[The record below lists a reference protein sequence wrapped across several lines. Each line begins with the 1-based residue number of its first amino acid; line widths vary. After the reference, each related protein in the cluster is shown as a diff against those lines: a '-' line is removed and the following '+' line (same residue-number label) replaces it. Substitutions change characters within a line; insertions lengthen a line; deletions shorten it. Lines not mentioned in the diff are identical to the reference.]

1 MHPNHRT
8 ALLAVNH
15 FFVKAFLSIV
25 FLFCITGNQLKA
37 QSPPKPVYLS
47 VLYVKVSPGMGT
59 TYHEMLEAYT
69 KKVNENH
76 LKAGRIIGWYTHDVL
91 MPTGSSAAYDMTVVT
106 VSNDLGFLI
115 EDTIGYRAWLKQTL
129 PSVNEQTM
137 ETIMNSF
144 AAARTIVKREI
155 YSFLDGINTSTNPS
169 KYVQV
174 DFMKTTSGKAA
185 EYVKAEREMFKPI
198 HADFVKQG
206 KKDDWGL
213 YSLDMP
219 YSEAGEYDY
228 LTANF
233 FSNTAQMSSG
243 NYAETFK
250 KIFPKLDINAVWNNM
265 NGLRKIA
272 RSEIWKLGVY
282 VDGTNT
288 K

>member
-59 TYHEMLEAYT
+59 SYHEMLEAYT

-91 MPTGSSAAYDMTVVT
+91 MPTGSSAAYDMTIVT

-115 EDTIGYRAWLKQTL
+115 EDPIGYRAWLKQTL
-129 PSVNEQTM
+129 PGVNELTM

-144 AAARTIVKREI
+144 AAARTVVKREI
-155 YSFLDGINTSTNPS
+155 YSFIDGINTSTNPS

-185 EYVKAEREMFKPI
+185 EYVKAEREMFKPV

-213 YSLDMP
+213 YGLDMP
-219 YSEAGEYDY
+219 YSETSEYDY

-233 FSNTAQMSSG
+233 FSNTVQMSSG

-250 KIFPKLDINAVWNNM
+250 KTFPKLDIYTVWNNM

-272 RSEIWKLGVY
+272 RSEIWKLGVF